1 MSLLKCILNKNN
13 KFLTQFQYSSFSTT
27 INSRINT
34 TSTRSTSD
42 DNQREISAG
51 EAKLVNILK
60 KKFPKADSIQV
71 EDISGGC
78 GSMYTVF
85 VQSVEFKGLR
95 LVKRHQMIN
104 EALKAEIK
112 EMHGLRISASTP
124 DE

>member
-1 MSLLKCILNKNN
+1 MSLIRSILSKNY
-13 KFLTQFQYSSFSTT
+13 KFLTQSHNTFSTT
-27 INSRINT
+27 TIKNT
-34 TSTRSTSD
+34 PED
-42 DNQREISAG
+42 NNQREISAG

-60 KKFPKADSIQV
+60 QKFPKADLVQV

-85 VQSVEFKGLR
+85 VQSVEFNGLR

-112 EMHGLRISASTP
+112 EMHGLRISATTP